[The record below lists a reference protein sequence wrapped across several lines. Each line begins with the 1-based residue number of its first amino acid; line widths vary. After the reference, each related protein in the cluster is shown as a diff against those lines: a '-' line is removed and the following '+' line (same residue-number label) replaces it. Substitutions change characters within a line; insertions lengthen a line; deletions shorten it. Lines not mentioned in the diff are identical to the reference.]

1 MGNFMSYK
9 IFALVVLAVFSLS
22 QPVMAAIYWST
33 LSNGANIGTIDTT
46 TGVATIVGPTG
57 HGGTFGV
64 AQDPTT
70 NILYAS
76 FGSSIGTV
84 NKTTGAVTTIGDTT
98 YAIYG
103 ITFDSSGQMW
113 AVAVSGGALYKVN
126 KATAA
131 ATVVGTAGG
140 GFAWMDIGFNGSTL
154 YGVSGDTLYTI
165 NTTTGAATAVASV
178 TGACTNVMGIGF
190 GADGTLYASDYTSA
204 KFCTM
209 NPATGVTTLIGAT
222 GVSFPHGGDI
232 GTLAS
237 PTPTPAPT
245 PAVPTLSE
253 WAELVLA
260 GLLVIGGCAGL
271 CRRTTRKA
279 A

>member
-1 MGNFMSYK
+1 
-9 IFALVVLAVFSLS
+9 
-22 QPVMAAIYWST
+22 
-33 LSNGANIGTIDTT
+33 
-46 TGVATIVGPTG
+46 
-57 HGGTFGV
+57 
-64 AQDPTT
+64 
-70 NILYAS
+70 
-76 FGSSIGTV
+76 
-84 NKTTGAVTTIGDTT
+84 
-98 YAIYG
+98 
-103 ITFDSSGQMW
+103 MW
-113 AVAVSGGALYKVN
+113 AVAAGGGALYKVN

-154 YGVSGDTLYTI
+154 YGVSGDGSVTLYTI
-165 NTTTGAATAVASV
+165 NTTTGAATSVAGV
-178 TGACTNVMGIGF
+178 TGACTDVMGIGF
-190 GADGTLYASDYTSA
+190 GADGTLYATDWASA

-222 GVSFPHGGDI
+222 GVSSPHGGDI

-237 PTPTPAPT
+237 PTPTPT
-245 PAVPTLSE
+245 VPTLSE

-271 CRRTTRKA
+271 YRRTTRKA

>member
-1 MGNFMSYK
+1 MSYK
-9 IFALVVLAVFSLS
+9 GFALVVLAVFSLS
-22 QPVMAAIYWST
+22 QPVMAATYWST

-46 TGVATIVGPTG
+46 TGIATIVGPTG
-57 HGGTFGV
+57 HVGTYGV

-70 NILYAS
+70 SILYAS

-154 YGVSGDTLYTI
+154 YGVSGNGSVTLYTI
-165 NTTTGAATAVASV
+165 NTTTGAATAVAGV

-190 GADGTLYASDYTSA
+190 GADGTLYATDFASA

-222 GVSFPHGGDI
+222 GVSSPHGGDI

-237 PTPTPAPT
+237 PTTT

-271 CRRTTRKA
+271 YRRTTRKVA
-279 A
+279 